1 MRSRFM
7 FLVIAAVL
15 FAVCWAVLPTPG
27 VDAPGSPKVE
37 PVPHGQDQMPGP
49 ALSPAEAVKK
59 MTVPDGFT
67 VELVASE
74 PDIVNPVA
82 MTFDERGRIWIT
94 ESVEYPRASAGP
106 GKDRIKILEDTHGD
120 GKFDKITTFADGLN
134 IPSGLALGYGGV
146 WVANS
151 PDILFMQD
159 TKGTGKA
166 DKKEVVVTG
175 FGRFDTHE
183 LPNSL
188 TWGPDGWL
196 YGWNGVFNPAH
207 IQHDGK
213 TFDFTCAMYR
223 INPRTR
229 EFQIFAQGTSNPW
242 AITWNGEGDAFASAC
257 VIDHLWHITESGYY
271 IRQGGPYPPF
281 TWPAPSIVKQHHQK
295 AAYCGILYFDSDA
308 FPEEYRGKLFMGN
321 IHGSCINVDEIKPAG
336 STYVG
341 TARPD
346 FLTANDPWF
355 MPVSQKIGP
364 DGCLYILD
372 WYDRYHCY
380 QDAQRDP
387 EGIDRLKGRIY
398 RIRYKNSPRAPKFDL
413 GKESDDQL
421 VERLR
426 SPNIYFR
433 ETAQRLL
440 AERATPEVKAKLETL
455 VLDEKEPRKARMQA
469 LWARISCGALES
481 GFSEKLLAD
490 KDHGVRAWAVRAAGN
505 AGKVDDALRTKITGL
520 VSDPSP
526 DVRLQTTIA
535 TPKIGGVNP
544 IPTLLASLQNAG
556 DDSLIPHIV
565 WQNLSPLLEDHADEF
580 VSILEKTDLGKSP
593 PLAALMPRVVE
604 RILGRK
610 QTDPALIANLF
621 ALLFDAKGLE
631 PDVTRQCLD
640 ALTKKLQTGEIA
652 GAQAAALHEKFAT
665 ILQKALA
672 AKPDSPLYLN
682 AAALAATL
690 KDPIG
695 LGVVREIAA
704 SAGRPEGDR
713 LKAINAL
720 ISARD
725 PAVLDDVGG
734 ILSEVKAN
742 SEPFRGQVL
751 DALAGLDAPDVAAVV
766 LKAYPAMEPDL
777 QPRAV
782 ELLTQRTAWSKALL
796 VAIAAKEIPA
806 SALSVNHVRKLLA
819 SKDPD
824 VLKQVKANWGT
835 LRTERN
841 PQREKIVADMKD
853 LLTRTKGDPRAG
865 VPVFKKLCAQ
875 CHKIY
880 GEGQEVGPDLTHDGR
895 ANFDLLLSNVFDPS
909 LVIGV
914 AYQATN
920 VVTVQGRS
928 LTGLLVEDS
937 PKRVVLKL
945 QGGKLE
951 TIPRDDVDML
961 TVSKVSL
968 MPEDVEKQLKPQ
980 EIADLFAYLTLDKPP
995 DDPTARKIPGTPN
1008 PK

>member
-1 MRSRFM
+1 MRNK
-7 FLVIAAVL
+7 FLLPVVVAAVL
-15 FAVCWAVLPTPG
+15 FAACWAVLPAVADKP
-27 VDAPGSPKVE
+27 AKVE
-37 PVPHGQDQMPGP
+37 PIPQSQDKMPGP
-49 ALSPAEAVKK
+49 PLSPADAIKK

-82 MTFDERGRIWIT
+82 MTFDERGRLWIT
-94 ESVEYPRASAGP
+94 ESVEYPRFSAGP

-151 PDILFMQD
+151 PDILFLQD
-159 TKGTGKA
+159 TKGVGKA

-207 IQHDGK
+207 IQHNGK
-213 TFDFTCAMYR
+213 TFDFTCGMFR
-223 INPRTR
+223 IHPRTR
-229 EFQIFAQGTSNPW
+229 EFQVFAEGTSNPW

-281 TWPAPSIVKQHHQK
+281 TWPAPSIVKHHHQK

-321 IHGSCINVDEIKPAG
+321 IHGSCINVDEIKPDG

-346 FLTANDPWF
+346 LLTANDPWF
-355 MPVSQKIGP
+355 MPVSQKVGP
-364 DGCLYILD
+364 DGCLYVLD

-380 QDAQRDP
+380 QDARRDP
-387 EGIDRLKGRIY
+387 DGIDRDKGRIY

-413 GKESDDQL
+413 GKESDNQL
-421 VERLR
+421 VERLH

-440 AERATPEVKAKLETL
+440 AERATPEVKAKLEKL
-455 VLDEKEPRKARMQA
+455 VLDPTAPRKARMQA
-469 LWARISCGALES
+469 LWARVGCGALES
-481 GFSEKLLAD
+481 GFSEKLLDD
-490 KDHGVRAWAVRAAGN
+490 KDHGFRAWAVRAAGN

-520 VSDPSP
+520 VNDPSP

-535 TPKIGGVNP
+535 TRKIAGVDP
-544 IPTLLASLQNAG
+544 IPTLLASLANAG
-556 DDSLIPHIV
+556 DDPLIPHIV
-565 WQNLSPLLEDHADEF
+565 WQNLSPLLEDHAGEF

-593 PLAALMPRVVE
+593 HVAALMPRVVE

-610 QTDPALIANLF
+610 QTDPALIATLF
-621 ALLFDAKGLE
+621 GVLFDAKGL
-631 PDVTRQCLD
+631 DAGVTRQSLE
-640 ALTKKLQTGEIA
+640 ALAAKLQTGEIA
-652 GAQAAALHEKFAT
+652 GAQAAALREKFAAT
-665 ILQKALA
+665 LQKVLA
-672 AKPDSPLYLN
+672 GKPDAPLYFD
-682 AAALAATL
+682 AALLAATL
-690 KDPIG
+690 KDRAG
-695 LGVVREIAA
+695 LEVVRKVAT
-704 SAGRPEGDR
+704 SSDKPEGER
-713 LKAINAL
+713 LKALNAL
-720 ISARD
+720 AAVHD
-725 PAVLDDVGG
+725 PAALDAAGAILVDVKGNP
-734 ILSEVKAN
+734 EK
-742 SEPFRGQVL
+742 FRGQVL
-751 DALAGLDAPDVAAVV
+751 DALGRLEDPRVAEVV
-766 LKAYPAMEPDL
+766 LAAYPHMEPDL
-777 QPRAV
+777 QPRAI
-782 ELLTQRTAWSKALL
+782 ELLTQRTAWSKPLL
-796 VAIAAKEIPA
+796 AAVADKKIPA
-806 SALSVNHVRKLLA
+806 SALSINHVRKLMA

-824 VLKQVKANWGT
+824 VLKQVKEHWGT

-841 PQREKIVADMKD
+841 PQREKVVAEMKD
-853 LLTRTKGDPRAG
+853 LLNRTKGDPRAG
-865 VPVFKKLCAQ
+865 APVFKKLCAQ
-875 CHKIY
+875 CHKMY
-880 GEGQEVGPDLTHDGR
+880 GEGQEVGPDITHDGR

-920 VVTVQGRS
+920 VVTVQGRA

-951 TIPRDDVDML
+951 TIPRDDVDVL
-961 TVSKVSL
+961 TTSKVSL

-980 EIADLFAYLTLDKPP
+980 EIADLFAFLTLDKPP
-995 DDPTARKIPGTPN
+995 GDPAARKIPGTPN
-1008 PK
+1008 PH